1 MSINGGAAGEALFGR
16 IRRELLNLFLFNPER
31 SFYLLEIVSILRT
44 GRGGV
49 QRELANLVSA
59 GIVSRRRSGVKVLF
73 ALSDGSAILPELG
86 ALLAVL
92 SDQRSALDTALDQ
105 LKPAIS
111 IAVLKD
117 GESGEASAPSRL
129 LLVCG
134 HDPVDLEEELERV
147 QLIHGRVIDATVLRP
162 EEVAEAIGRDAMSWA
177 MSPAASFL
185 RGSREELEAMVGSDS
200 EEEGEP
206 DLFSAA
212 GLSI

>member
-31 SFYLLEIVSILRT
+31 SFYLLELVSILRT

-59 GIVSRRRSGVKVLF
+59 GIVSRRKSGVKVLF
-73 ALSDGSAILPELG
+73 TLSDDSEVLPELG

-92 SDQRSALDTALDQ
+92 SDQRSALDTALDR
-105 LKPAIS
+105 LKLPVS

-117 GESGEASAPSRL
+117 GERGKTSAPSRL

-134 HDPVDLEEELERV
+134 HEPVDLEEELEVV
-147 QLIHGRVIDATVLRP
+147 QLIHGGVIDATVLRP
-162 EEVAEAIGRDAMSWA
+162 EEVAEAVGRDTLSWA
-177 MSPAASFL
+177 MSPAADFL
-185 RGSREELEAMVGSDS
+185 RGSREELEAMVGSDT